1 MSISV
6 RIQHDLGEFR
16 LDARFQTETGVTA
29 IFGRSGSGKT
39 TLINAIA
46 GLLRPDRG
54 EINLQGR
61 PVFDSARRVNLPAH
75 KRRVGYVFQD
85 ARLFPHLNV
94 RQNLRY
100 GQRFQRRTGLPEQDV
115 IEMLGIGPLLH
126 RHPGALSGGEKQR
139 VAIGRAL
146 LSAPDI
152 LLMDE
157 PLAALDAA
165 RKEEILPY
173 LERLR
178 DRAGLPI
185 LYVSHAM
192 SEIARLANTLVLIEN
207 GKTRH
212 YGPLSQMLSDP
223 HIAPLI
229 GLREA
234 GAVLKAR
241 VQAHHDDG
249 LTQLQT
255 AGGALLLPH
264 VRAGLGTELRIRIHA
279 HEVMLSL
286 ERPRDISALN
296 VLPATVQTLR
306 QGDGPGALVRLQ
318 CGPDTVLARITRR
331 SAKALQLRPGT
342 ACYAIIKSVSVA
354 QADVGGGQTLR

>member
-6 RIQHDLGEFR
+6 TLQHDIGDFR
-16 LDARFQTETGVTA
+16 LDAQFEASSGVTA

-46 GLLRPDRG
+46 GLIRSNSGHIRLKDRT
-54 EINLQGR
+54 
-61 PVFDSARRVNLPAH
+61 VFDSARGVNLAAH
-75 KRRVGYVFQD
+75 KRRIGYVFQD

-94 RQNLRY
+94 RQNLLY
-100 GQRFQRRTGLPEQDV
+100 AQRFHRRIHLPEQDV
-115 IEMLGIGPLLH
+115 IEMLGIHKLLQ
-126 RHPGALSGGEKQR
+126 RHPGALSGGERQR

-157 PLAALDAA
+157 PLAALDAP

-178 DRAGLPI
+178 DRADLPI

-192 SEIARLANTLVLIEN
+192 SEVARLANTLVLIES
-207 GKTRH
+207 GKTRQS
-212 YGPLSQMLSDP
+212 GPLPQMLSDP
-223 HIAPLI
+223 EIAPLI

-234 GAVLKAR
+234 GAVLNAK
-241 VQAHHDDG
+241 VQTHHADG
-249 LTQLQT
+249 LTELLT
-255 AGGALLLPH
+255 TGGTLHLPRI
-264 VRAGLGTELRIRIHA
+264 RAGLGTQLRVRIHA

-286 ERPRDISALN
+286 DRPQGISALN
-296 VLPATVQTLR
+296 VLPATVRTLR
-306 QGDGPGALVRLQ
+306 HGNGPGTLVRLQ
-318 CGPDTVLARITRR
+318 CGADSLLARITKR
-331 SAKALQLRPGT
+331 SAESLNLSAGT
-342 ACYAIIKSVSVA
+342 HCYAIIKSVSVA
-354 QADVGGGQTLR
+354 QADVGGDWA